1 MTEPTSHV
9 EQQVQARIEAARRKA
24 AEDKRRREEL
34 AAARTK
40 GLGYRHARKLRALVE
55 RGFEVAPLFDSNSNA
70 TPAASGC

>member
-9 EQQVQARIEAARRKA
+9 EAEVQRRIEAARRKA

-40 GLGYRHARKLRALVE
+40 GLARRHARKLRALVE
-55 RGFEVAPLFDSNSNA
+55 QGLELAPLTIFDNS
-70 TPAASGC
+70 TPSASGA